1 MYLANGLYDDK
12 INTYR
17 LYNLILKS
25 AERKIK
31 LVDRTKVIIVD
42 RQKEV
47 KVPTGIRMLIRRCC
61 NAVLKMEEFKGS
73 AEISV
78 TLVDNAYIQGLN
90 KQYRNKD
97 VPTDVLSFPM
107 SEKSGTFEV
116 DPETNVKI
124 LGDIVISM
132 EKVVEQCKFYGHTM
146 RREIAFLVAHGLLHL
161 LGYDH
166 KNGGLEKRRMRD
178 REERVLSLLGFS
190 NAISYI
196 SDKR

>member
-1 MYLANGLYDDK
+1 MAFD
-12 INTYR
+12 
-17 LYNLILKS
+17 
-25 AERKIK
+25 
-31 LVDRTKVIIVD
+31 
-42 RQKEV
+42 
-47 KVPTGIRMLIRRCC
+47 
-61 NAVLKMEEFKGS
+61 
-73 AEISV
+73 
-78 TLVDNAYIQGLN
+78 
-90 KQYRNKD
+90 
-97 VPTDVLSFPM
+97 TDVLSFPNVDY
-107 SEKSGTFEV
+107 EAPADFEGIEDSV
-116 DPETNVKI
+116 EDYFDPETGELC

>member
-1 MYLANGLYDDK
+1 M
-12 INTYR
+12 
-17 LYNLILKS
+17 
-25 AERKIK
+25 
-31 LVDRTKVIIVD
+31 VDRTKVIIVD

-61 NAVLKMEEFKGS
+61 NAVLKMEEFTLIVSSFTVSIS